1 MSGPGPERPRSRRV
15 TWVPLL
21 LAVLALLEL
30 RTELQLLLDHFTWT
44 SLGMIPVQ
52 HPLAVVVLVL
62 LPTLL
67 ARFR

>member
-1 MSGPGPERPRSRRV
+1 
-15 TWVPLL
+15 VPLL

-62 LPTLL
+62 LPRLL